1 MAVAT
6 LSLFCLF
13 TNACD
18 LCSTPVIEAFQS
30 PSRRILSFRLALGYR
45 VRTCLKTSCECVCAC
60 LCVSSRD
67 TKLEATPCSPLQCSL
82 PTIKWHNRLGDSN
95 NKNVFSPI
103 SGDSKSKF
111 KAQAKLVSSEASFL
125 LYTIHILP
133 VFSIILLVCSYVIF
147 LSFIVTSQVGLETT
161 ALIENAVRIYKV
173 LGGAN
178 FSMDLEGA

>member
-1 MAVAT
+1 M
-6 LSLFCLF
+6 
-13 TNACD
+13 
-18 LCSTPVIEAFQS
+18 
-30 PSRRILSFRLALGYR
+30 
-45 VRTCLKTSCECVCAC
+45 
-60 LCVSSRD
+60 
-67 TKLEATPCSPLQCSL
+67 
-82 PTIKWHNRLGDSN
+82 
-95 NKNVFSPI
+95 
-103 SGDSKSKF
+103 
-111 KAQAKLVSSEASFL
+111 